1 VRNILFDKFLPNT
14 LQWLPELGV
23 GYYPISGQP
32 YDQQYFQRYL
42 ELGQT
47 EIGKALNSFRVNF
60 VNKFTDERVVDIGI
74 GAGDFMIQHGDCL
87 GYDVNPYGKK
97 FLRDNNLTAFPMQF
111 EYPVMTFWD
120 SIEHIEDVNKLLKN
134 CQQWAFISTPIYR
147 DAQHVLESKHFRKD
161 EHCWYFTHEG
171 LKKFMNTL
179 GFVCLEHNMKET
191 ELGREDIG
199 TYAFKRV

>member
-23 GYYPISGQP
+23 GYYPISGSP
-32 YDQQYFQRYL
+32 YDQNYFQRYL

-47 EIGKALNSFRVNF
+47 EIGKALNEFRVEF
-60 VNKFTDERVVDIGI
+60 VKKFTNERVVDIGI
-74 GAGDFMIQHGDCL
+74 GAGDFMIKHGDCL

-161 EHCWYFTHEG
+161 EHCWYFTDEG
-171 LKKFMNTL
+171 LKKFMKAHGFESVEQNT
-179 GFVCLEHNMKET
+179 MET